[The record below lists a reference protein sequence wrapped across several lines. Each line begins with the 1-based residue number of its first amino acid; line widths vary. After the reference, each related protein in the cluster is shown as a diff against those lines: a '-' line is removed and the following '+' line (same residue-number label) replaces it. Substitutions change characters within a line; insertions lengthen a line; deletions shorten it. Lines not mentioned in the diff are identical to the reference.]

1 MGLDHLL
8 QSSLGCLV
16 KMKIVELLPQTFG
29 VKACQLL
36 LCSVLVGRRQL
47 GKSETESF
55 RDPVAGGVIKV

>member
-36 LCSVLVGRRQL
+36 LCSVLVAD
-47 GKSETESF
+47 S
-55 RDPVAGGVIKV
+55 